1 MKTLITTQEQLDEL
15 IKTIPMIGNIYYNDE
30 MEYVEIDWKVENVQ
44 MIKTNNNIILT
55 RFKL

>member
-1 MKTLITTQEQLDEL
+1 MKTFITTQEQLDEL

-30 MEYVEIDWKVENVQ
+30 MEYVEIDWKIENVQ
-44 MIKTNNNIILT
+44 MTKTNNNIILT